1 MSPAISTLTTNTG
14 TLTTQHQVGGK
25 ALGKQLLQCVLS
37 RHKLGCQPSDT
48 TPSHGLAAQKC
59 KRPEEEEEEGKAKEL
74 PCKKRVA
81 GEHKELVTLSQNTNA
96 AT

>member
-37 RHKLGCQPSDT
+37 RHKLCLTADIP

>member
-37 RHKLGCQPSDT
+37 RHKLGCQLSDT

-74 PCKKRVA
+74 RCKKRVT
-81 GEHKELVTLSQNTNA
+81 GEHKELVTLSRNSHA

>member
-1 MSPAISTLTTNTG
+1 M
-14 TLTTQHQVGGK
+14 
-25 ALGKQLLQCVLS
+25 LS
-37 RHKLGCQPSDT
+37 RHQFSAVDIP
-48 TPSHGLAAQKC
+48 TPSHGLAAQQC

-81 GEHKELVTLSQNTNA
+81 GEHKELVTLSRNSHA

>member
-14 TLTTQHQVGGK
+14 TLTTKPQEGGK

-37 RHKLGCQPSDT
+37 RHKLGCQLSDT
-48 TPSHGLAAQKC
+48 TPSHGQAAQKC

-74 PCKKRVA
+74 PCKNRVA
-81 GEHKELVTLSQNTNA
+81 GEHKELVTQPRNSHA

>member
-1 MSPAISTLTTNTG
+1 M
-14 TLTTQHQVGGK
+14 
-25 ALGKQLLQCVLS
+25 LS
-37 RHKLGCQPSDT
+37 RHKLCLTADIP

-59 KRPEEEEEEGKAKEL
+59 KRPEEEEEEGKAKEV

>member
-1 MSPAISTLTTNTG
+1 MLTATNTG
-14 TLTTQHQVGGK
+14 TPTTQHQVGGK
-25 ALGKQLLQCVLS
+25 ALGKELLQCVLS
-37 RHKLGCQPSDT
+37 RHQFSAVDIP
-48 TPSHGLAAQKC
+48 TPSHGLAAQQC
-59 KRPEEEEEEGKAKEL
+59 TRPEEEEEEEGKAKEL